1 MIHTCDAFPSEKKNV
16 ISNIAPTFMLGIE
29 LLSLGKYLENP

>member
-1 MIHTCDAFPSEKKNV
+1 MLFLVKKNV

-29 LLSLGKYLENP
+29 ILSLGKYLENP